1 MLLGLVT
8 ALLATLCYGFASV
21 LQARGAR
28 ELPEQNRPG
37 LRLLG
42 GVARSPQFLL
52 GTGLDIAGFGLVVVA
67 LLRLPLFLVQAVTS
81 ASLAVT
87 AAAAGW
93 LLGGRLGRRDVRGIV
108 TVVAGLA
115 MLALSAGPEGH
126 RSGGA
131 GFHLGLLATGGAV
144 LLLTLPL
151 AHRRG
156 NAVAA
161 ALGLLAGTGFGVVS
175 LAVRVLDHSS
185 PAALLTDIATYA
197 LVVGGLGGYL
207 CYALALQRGSVTAAT
222 AAMVVG
228 ETLAPGLVGVLL
240 LGDRAR
246 AGAGW
251 LAVLGFAVAV
261 GGAFVLARF
270 GEIEPPPPPG
280 GPAVRPGGHRAT
292 VGLPADD
299 GPPGP
304 ARPGGPSPDEVE
316 RMTTDPAAPGEP
328 AAPWTAG

>member
-8 ALLATLCYGFASV
+8 ALLATLCYGFSSV

-28 ELPEQNRPG
+28 RMPEQDRPG

-52 GTGLDIAGFGLVVVA
+52 GTALDLVGFGLVVVA

-87 AAAAGW
+87 AASAAW
-93 LLGGRLGRRDVRGIV
+93 LLGGRLGRRDLAGLVA
-108 TVVAGLA
+108 VVAGLV
-115 MLALSAGPEGH
+115 MLALSAGPEGK
-126 RSGGA
+126 RLTGT
-131 GFHLGLLATGGAV
+131 GFHLGLLLAAVAV

-156 NAVAA
+156 EAVAA

-185 PAALLTDIATYA
+185 PAALATDSATYA
-197 LVVGGLGGYL
+197 LMVGGLGGYL

-222 AAMVVG
+222 AAVVVG
-228 ETLAPGLVGVLL
+228 ETLAPGLIGVVL

-246 AGAGW
+246 TGAGW
-251 LAVLGFAVAV
+251 LAVLGFVIAV
-261 GGAFVLARF
+261 GGTFVLARF
-270 GEIEPPPPPG
+270 GEIEPGPQPPG
-280 GPAVRPGGHRAT
+280 PTARPVTSRAT
-292 VGLPADD
+292 VGLRTEAGDGAD
-299 GPPGP
+299 PPGP
-304 ARPGGPSPDEVE
+304 AEHPRPG
-316 RMTTDPAAPGEP
+316 PAVGQDR
-328 AAPWTAG
+328 